1 MDRTLSEDIQGLNKE
16 ESVDFS
22 EGHYSSDLDHKM
34 PPAANL
40 YSDEDEL
47 GDSEGSYTSSS
58 YISGGSSNANQ
69 LDTSFESDDEGE
81 DEWDRFV

>member
-1 MDRTLSEDIQGLNKE
+1 
-16 ESVDFS
+16 
-22 EGHYSSDLDHKM
+22 M

-58 YISGGSSNANQ
+58 YISEGSSNANQ